1 MLSLLALTLGAT
13 TVLAQG
19 SKGGE
24 GHVGGSFEDGG
35 ETQVSAMML
44 FLGNENTVYIL
55 DKSEGNAAT
64 INGHPAMGSVY
75 DIASRTATPIEVSSN
90 PFCASGSH
98 MPNGSFIA
106 FGGNGAIGPTGNVGD
121 TGNGQ
126 YDTTYG
132 DLAGQTSVRVMNPNG
147 CEGSDA
153 VSGANCQ
160 WYDNPAVTHL
170 QAMRWYSTA
179 EALGDGTV
187 AVIGGYSNGG
197 YINRNYPEQTDPVW
211 QGGASQPT
219 YEFWPPKEGWTPP
232 VMQFLVDAGG
242 LNSYPLTYLLASGK
256 MVMQANV
263 STMLWDP
270 SSGNETPLPPMPDNL
285 VRVYPASGA
294 NAMLPLTP
302 ANNYSQTVLFCG
314 GNDMPD
320 NAWGN
325 YSWPF
330 INTWDYPA
338 SSKCHRIEPEPA
350 DGSAPAY
357 VEDDP
362 MPEGRTMGQF
372 IHLPDGTMLVVNG
385 GLNGTAGYSTQT
397 LETLSYSDMP
407 YGMSLASGPV
417 GRPAIFDARKPAGQ
431 RWSSDGLATSNI
443 PRLYHSSALLL
454 PDASVLIAGG
464 NPNVDVNL
472 TTVFPTTYKA
482 ERFYPP
488 YFSAAVRPS
497 PQNVPKTISYG
508 GPSFDITVPAASYSG
523 SANDAADNST
533 VVIIRP
539 GFTTHAMNMGQRY
552 MQLNNT
558 YTVNSDGSITLH
570 VAQAPP
576 NPNLF
581 QPGPALLFVTV
592 NGIPSNGTLVT
603 VGNGQIGTQPTA
615 AIAELPA
622 SVRLDSAKGT
632 GAGSSTGGSN
642 STTTTNQ
649 SSGASHTGPIV
660 GGIIAAIALVGI
672 LG

>member
-1 MLSLLALTLGAT
+1 MLTLLALTLGAT
-13 TVLAQG
+13 AVLAQG
-19 SKGGE
+19 TKGGE
-24 GHVGGSFEDGG
+24 GHVGGAFEDGG
-35 ETQVSAMML
+35 DTQVSAMML

-55 DKSEGNAAT
+55 DKSENNAVQL
-64 INGHPAMGSVY
+64 NGHPAMGAVY
-75 DIASRTATPIEVSSN
+75 DIPSRSAVPIELTSN
-90 PFCASGSH
+90 PFCASGMH
-98 MPNGSFIA
+98 MPNGSFIT
-106 FGGNGAIGPTGNVGD
+106 FGGNGAIGPTGNGSFDSV
-121 TGNGQ
+121 
-126 YDTTYG
+126 YG
-132 DLAGQTSVRVMNPNG
+132 DLAGQTSVRVMNPVG
-147 CEGSDA
+147 CEGNDA
-153 VSGANCQ
+153 TSNPNCA
-160 WYDNPAVTHL
+160 WYDDPAVTHL

-179 EALGDGTV
+179 ESMADGTV
-187 AVIGGYSNGG
+187 VVIGGFSNGG
-197 YINRNYPEQTDPVW
+197 YINRNYPQETDPVW

-219 YEFWPPKEGWTPP
+219 YEFWPSRGGTPP

-256 MVMQANV
+256 MVLQANV
-263 STMLWDP
+263 STILFDP
-270 SSGNETPLPPMPDNL
+270 NSGDETPLPPMPENI

-302 ANNYSQTVLFCG
+302 ANNYSQTVMFCG
-314 GNDMPD
+314 GSDMPND
-320 NAWGN
+320 AWGN

-330 INTWDYPA
+330 INTWEYPA
-338 SSKCHRIEPEPA
+338 SSKCHRLEPEPQ
-350 DGSAPAY
+350 DGSAAAY

-372 IHLPDGTMLVVNG
+372 ILLPDGSMLVVNG
-385 GLNGTAGYSTQT
+385 GRNGTAGYSTQT
-397 LETLSYSDMP
+397 LVTPSYSDMP

-417 GRPAIFDARKPAGQ
+417 GQPAIYNPNKPAGQ
-431 RWSSDGLATSNI
+431 RWSTDGLATSNI

-454 PDASVLIAGG
+454 PDASVLIAGS

-482 ERFYPP
+482 EIFYPP
-488 YFSAAVRPS
+488 YFSAPVRPV
-497 PQNVPKTISYG
+497 PQGVPKTISYG
-508 GPSFDITVPAASYSG
+508 GSSFDITIPSSSYSG
-523 SANDAADNST
+523 AANDAADNTT
-533 VVIIRP
+533 VVIMRP

-552 MQLNNT
+552 LQLNNT

-581 QPGPALLFVTV
+581 QPGPGLFFVTV
-592 NGIPSNGTLVT
+592 NGIPSNGTYIT

-615 AIAELPA
+615 AVASLPPN
-622 SVRLDSAKGT
+622 VRLDTAKGS
-632 GAGSSTGGSN
+632 GAGSSTSSGSN
-642 STTTTNQ
+642 TTTNNQ